1 MDEAVDVSSDTQ
13 PAYAEYALGSGAEYD
28 LASRAC
34 SGGLPANK
42 RSLLIFVLDLICPQ
56 INMNDGI
63 ASDNI
68 LP

>member
-42 RSLLIFVLDLICPQ
+42 RSLLILFLYLICSQ
-56 INMNDGI
+56 VNLNDCR
-63 ASDNI
+63 ASGNI